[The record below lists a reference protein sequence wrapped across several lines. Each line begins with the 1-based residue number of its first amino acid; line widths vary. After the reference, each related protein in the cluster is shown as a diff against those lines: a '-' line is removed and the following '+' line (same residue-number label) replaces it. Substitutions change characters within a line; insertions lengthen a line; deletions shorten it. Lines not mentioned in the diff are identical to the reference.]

1 MKVQDELFDFIHVL
15 TSGERGYFRK
25 YAALR
30 AGRDSDNLSLFG
42 IIEKSPSY
50 DEQKIKK
57 QFAKASG
64 KKGHA
69 QYNYRHHYLYQLIL
83 QSLHD
88 QYAAEMV
95 LMDMNVKLNEIFT
108 LFSKAQYRAC
118 DKLVRKT
125 METAERLES
134 YPVLIQL
141 FQWRQK
147 LMLTM
152 GFEGISDQVLDETG
166 MTEQKTLCHYAEVLD
181 LSHRVNVLLLHHSR
195 VGIAMS
201 KGKTNLLKSHEADL
215 LRGSLKHCADSPSVR
230 VRVQYYYLLATIA
243 FMKQDNPASL
253 KYLRQGMD
261 ILLVHTEVYEGEEQ
275 KLLSWL
281 CNLLTVCID
290 LGEKDL
296 FDHYLDEM
304 KRFVILP
311 AAQKNYRV
319 NRDGAFFILLYAL
332 YAAISLDRPEQ
343 AKQIATET
351 EQMIS
356 VSGKNM
362 DHLNLLQLYVHLSA
376 LLVMDQRYKDA
387 YIWLQKLQDLSPTDM
402 RRDIRAT
409 ARFLEMIIHYEAG
422 DLTLLES
429 VCRSAERQFK
439 TIDNLSEAD
448 RSLLS
453 FFKNQLPKLSSKKK
467 LRPALDVLCGQLDKL
482 HAEGNPAV
490 DYIEKAIHHW
500 RLSHK

>member
-1 MKVQDELFDFIHVL
+1 MKVQDELFDFIHSL
-15 TSGERGYFRK
+15 TPGERGYFRK

-42 IIEKSPSY
+42 IIEKSSIY
-50 DEQKIKK
+50 DELKIKK
-57 QFAKASG
+57 QYAKASG
-64 KKGHA
+64 KKDSA

-88 QYAAEMV
+88 QYASNIV
-95 LMDMNVKLNEIFT
+95 LMEMNVKLNEIFT

-125 METAERLES
+125 MEIAERLES

-152 GFEGISDQVLDETG
+152 GFEGISDKVLDETG
-166 MTEQKTLCHYAEVLD
+166 IAEQKALSHYAEVLD

-195 VGIAMS
+195 VGIAIA
-201 KGKTNLLKSHEADL
+201 KGKNNLLKSHETDL
-215 LRGSLKHCADSPSVR
+215 LCGSLKHCADSPSVK
-230 VRVQYYYLLATIA
+230 VRVQYHYLLATIG
-243 FMKQDNPASL
+243 FMKMDNKTSL
-253 KYLRQGMD
+253 DHLRLGMD
-261 ILLVHTEVYEGEEQ
+261 ILLQHTEVYEGEEQ

-290 LGEKDL
+290 LGEREL
-296 FDHYLDEM
+296 FDHYIDEM
-304 KRFVILP
+304 RHFVILP
-311 AAQKNYRV
+311 AAKKNYRV
-319 NRDGAFFILLYAL
+319 NRDGAFFILLYSL
-332 YAAISLDRPEQ
+332 YAAISMDRPKQ
-343 AKQIATET
+343 AKQIAEET
-351 EQMIS
+351 EQMLA

-362 DHLNLLQLYVHLSA
+362 DPLNLLQLYVHLSA

-387 YIWLQKLQDLSPTDM
+387 YIWLQKLQHLSPTDM

-422 DLTLLES
+422 DLLLLES
-429 VCRSAERQFK
+429 VCRSAERLFK
-439 TIDNLSEAD
+439 TLDNLTEAD
-448 RSLLS
+448 RLLLS
-453 FFKNQLPKLSSKKK
+453 FFKNQLPKLDGKKK
-467 LRPALDVLCGQLDKL
+467 LRTLLDQLCAQLDKL
-482 HAEGNPAV
+482 HADGNPAV

-500 RLSHK
+500 RLGHK